1 MQIAAC
7 ANLLNSD
14 MIFGHGRFNK
24 HHQRIAI
31 FDRRNTMCIH
41 IGNNNMWM
49 ENYVGLSMRGRKA
62 PHAHKNQT
70 AELMRSNSLR
80 ITEADACKYR

>member
-1 MQIAAC
+1 MGEMLCVFIKEP
-7 ANLLNSD
+7 L
-14 MIFGHGRFNK
+14 GRDAVGLSWVNK
-24 HHQRIAI
+24 
-31 FDRRNTMCIH
+31 NGC
-41 IGNNNMWM
+41 NYNNMWM
-49 ENYVGLSMRGRKA
+49 ENHVGLSMRGRKA